1 MDASKKQALTAAGIN
16 VEEVLGRFMG
26 NEALLERMLKKFL
39 SDPTYSKLQDA
50 ADTADA
56 EEGLRAAHT
65 LKGLCGNLSLTA
77 LVPMFTRQV
86 ELFRAGDPA
95 AAFAMLAQI
104 DPVYQQI
111 CAAIRALN

>member
-50 ADTADA
+50 ADTAEPDHKHMRIA
-56 EEGLRAAHT
+56 QFFKFFLPEQKRGSCLPAGKLR
-65 LKGLCGNLSLTA
+65 
-77 LVPMFTRQV
+77 
-86 ELFRAGDPA
+86 
-95 AAFAMLAQI
+95 
-104 DPVYQQI
+104 
-111 CAAIRALN
+111 